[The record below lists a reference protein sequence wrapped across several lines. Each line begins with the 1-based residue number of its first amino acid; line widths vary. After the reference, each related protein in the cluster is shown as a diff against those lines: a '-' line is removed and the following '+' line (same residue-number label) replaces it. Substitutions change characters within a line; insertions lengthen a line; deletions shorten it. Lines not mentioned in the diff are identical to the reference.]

1 MTTQISAKLAALGIA
16 LMMNVAMMGAIAY
29 MFNAPTGNG
38 QTLTG
43 PIGRALIGLIKRS
56 ARLACYMA
64 PTRDRTPSVK
74 WTRTGTTTSRFIA
87 SCAIAWLL

>member
-16 LMMNVAMMGAIAY
+16 LMMNAAMMGAIAY
-29 MFNAPTGNG
+29 VFNAQTGNG
-38 QTLTG
+38 QTSQVRA
-43 PIGRALIGLIKRS
+43 GRALIGPIKRS

-74 WTRTGTTTSRFIA
+74 WTRIGTTTSRFIA